1 MSQRTGTRR
10 VAPRR
15 GQSARWT
22 RATSLATRAAPVLRR
37 VPAAAWLCALVAC
50 LNATSWSFVSPPFQV
65 PDEQAHF
72 AYVEHLART
81 GRLPS
86 SSTQEYAPDETL
98 ALEDLYVG
106 QVSLQPEHQTIAS
119 SVQQA
124 KLESD
129 LARAAASSPPGDG
142 AAGVAATEP
151 PLYYA
156 LEAIP
161 YDIGAGGG
169 VLDQLALMRLVSA
182 LMAGVT
188 ALFAFLFVREA
199 LPSAPRAW
207 TVAGLCVAFT
217 PALGF
222 ISGAVNP
229 ESMLCAVSAIA
240 FYCLARAFRRGL
252 TPRLAIAIGAVAAVG
267 LLTKLNFVGLVLGI
281 VLGLALL
288 TKRAWRTVGGRAA
301 ARMSAWALAIAA
313 VPVCAYLI
321 ANVLAHHHT
330 LGLVSPAVAT
340 TIAHRSIGGEL
351 SYIWQLYLP
360 RLPGMHVD
368 FADISPIRNLWF
380 DGLVGQYGFEDTVFP
395 RWVDN
400 VAVVPAIAIAA
411 LCIREVF
418 AHAHA
423 LRRRAAELGVYLA
436 MASGLLALVG
446 ASSYLSFPAEAA
458 GFPEPRYLLPLIPLF
473 GAVLALTV
481 RGAGRRWAPATGS
494 LLVVLFVAHDLFSQ
508 LQVIARFYG

>member
-1 MSQRTGTRR
+1 M
-10 VAPRR
+10 PRR
-15 GQSARWT
+15 
-22 RATSLATRAAPVLRR
+22 AASTLRR
-37 VPAAAWLCALVAC
+37 VPTAAWLCALVAC
-50 LNATSWSFVSPPFQV
+50 LNATSWSFISPAFQV

-98 ALEDLYVG
+98 ALEDLDVG
-106 QVSLQPEHQTIAS
+106 RVSLQPEHLTIAS
-119 SVQQA
+119 RAQQA
-124 KLESD
+124 KLEGD
-129 LARAAASSPPGDG
+129 LARAAAGSPAGDG

-156 LEAIP
+156 LEAVP

-169 VLDQLALMRLVSA
+169 VLDQLALMRLLSA

-188 ALFAFLFVREA
+188 TLFAFLFVREA

-229 ESMLCAVSAIA
+229 ESMMCAVSAVA

-267 LLTKLNFVGLVLGI
+267 LLTKLNFVGLLPGI
-281 VLGLALL
+281 VVGLALL
-288 TKRAWRTVGGRAA
+288 AKLASRTVGGRAA
-301 ARMSAWALAIAA
+301 ARMFAWALAVAA
-313 VPVCAYLI
+313 APVCVYL
-321 ANVLAHHHT
+321 AVNLLTHHHT

-340 TIAHRSIGGEL
+340 AVAHRSIGGEL

-368 FADISPIRNLWF
+368 FSDISPIRDLWF
-380 DGLVGQYGFEDTVFP
+380 DGLVGEYGFEDTVFP

-400 VAVVPAIAIAA
+400 VALIPALAIAGLCAREA
-411 LCIREVF
+411 LTHVPE
-418 AHAHA
+418 
-423 LRRRAAELGVYLA
+423 LRRRLAEVSVYLV
-436 MASGLLALVG
+436 MAVGLLVLVG
-446 ASSYLSFPAEAA
+446 ASSYLYFPSEAA
-458 GFPEPRYLLPLIPLF
+458 AFPEPRYLLPLVPILA
-473 GAVLALTV
+473 AVLVLAM
-481 RGAGRRWAPATGS
+481 RGAGRRWAPAAGS
-494 LLVVLFVAHDLFSQ
+494 LLVTLFIAHDLFSQ